1 MTPFAS
7 IWTNKDTAERGP
19 TVDEQAA
26 EVSTDFAELTTV
38 LHVATDGP
46 HGLWTVAVTLDPE
59 NAVNL
64 IEKIAERYGLTVA
77 PQVVGVPE
85 YARRTEYGDVPETP
99 GYIGI
104 DTNGH
109 PLYDDASTD
118 HPQTWGEAMGIDEG
132 PAFYQTP
139 EDPS

>member
-59 NAVNL
+59 NAVSL

-77 PQVVGVPE
+77 PQVLTE
-85 YARRTEYGDVPETP
+85 TSIWQRDRRGLLGD
-99 GYIGI
+99 
-104 DTNGH
+104 N
-109 PLYDDASTD
+109 
-118 HPQTWGEAMGIDEG
+118 EG